1 MADRV
6 DRLAKRDLHHL
17 VVEAFRASGWTVLYL
32 PETADSALRLTI
44 YKDNVVHTIRVYIW
58 NVTHGG
64 GMRRPT
70 GEYRIQITG
79 IHQFVE
85 QLGEHTLVLGWW
97 APGSVFVG
105 FDYQKHAGPLGAS
118 PSFQVSEETLQ
129 SAAANVF
136 APYRKA
142 NDEIAIAF
150 RPDFI
155 GEYVNQ
161 LHQLHAF
168 GATDEGLEVLDTL
181 SRNPQAISE
190 TDSAIVGLDEPRKI
204 ALRSVRQRVRDV
216 RFRDRILTA
225 YSHLCA
231 ICGMQLDL
239 VEAAH
244 IVPVADSRSIDHPR
258 NGLALCVLHHR
269 AFDNALVTIQSDFHV
284 ALNLQEIERLRA
296 TRKGEGETA
305 FMDMIRK
312 SPIHLPQQASDWP
325 DGANIQ
331 IANELRGWA
340 SLGADQIQVF

>member
-1 MADRV
+1 MAD
-6 DRLAKRDLHHL
+6 LLKKPELYHL
-17 VVEAFRASGWTVLYL
+17 VAESFRASGWNVLYL
-32 PETADSALRLTI
+32 PNTAGDTSLRLQV
-44 YKDNVVHTIRVYIW
+44 YKDSVSYSVRVYIW
-58 NVTHGG
+58 NMTPGG
-64 GMRRPT
+64 RNRPAN
-70 GEYRIQITG
+70 EWRIQKTG
-79 IHQFVE
+79 VGEFIQEPDE
-85 QLGEHTLVLGWW
+85 QTLILGWW
-97 APGSVFVG
+97 MPGKVFAG
-105 FDYQKHAGPLGAS
+105 FDYKKHVGQSGKS
-118 PSFQVSEETLQ
+118 PSLQIAQEALQ
-129 SAAANVF
+129 SAASNVF
-136 APYRKA
+136 APYDKG
-142 NDEIAIAF
+142 NGEVVIAF
-150 RPDFI
+150 QPGFI
-155 GEYVNQ
+155 GEYVSQ
-161 LHQLHAF
+161 FEQLHAF
-168 GATDEGLEVLDTL
+168 GATDEELEVLDTL
-181 SRNPQAISE
+181 ARNPEAVSE
-190 TDSAIVGLDEPRKI
+190 SDAVIVGLDEPRRI

-216 RFRDRILTA
+216 RFRDRVLAA